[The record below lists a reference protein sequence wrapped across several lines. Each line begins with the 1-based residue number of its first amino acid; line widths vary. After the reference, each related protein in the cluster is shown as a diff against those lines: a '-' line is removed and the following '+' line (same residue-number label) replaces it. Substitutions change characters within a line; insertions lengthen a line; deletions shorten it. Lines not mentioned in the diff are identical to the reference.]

1 MGGIIGGAERSAKPH
16 KKQLKISTDS
26 PQNHDIQ
33 VTGGSFRGVLLKN
46 KVLSTG
52 YQKVTAVRTLSPP
65 HTSTMGRKDNRTEGW
80 SRDVERTRED
90 QQGLKNKVESRS

>member
-52 YQKVTAVRTLSPP
+52 YQKVTAVR
-65 HTSTMGRKDNRTEGW
+65 RKQ
-80 SRDVERTRED
+80 DVLFALISLTALCGMQD
-90 QQGLKNKVESRS
+90 L